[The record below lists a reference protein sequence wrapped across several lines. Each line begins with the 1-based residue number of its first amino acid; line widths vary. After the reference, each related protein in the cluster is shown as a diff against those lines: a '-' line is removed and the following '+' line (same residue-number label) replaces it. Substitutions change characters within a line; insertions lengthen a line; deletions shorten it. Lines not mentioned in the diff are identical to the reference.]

1 MRFSELCRF
10 TPMQWQAT
18 ELADSHRY
26 FLYGGRRG
34 VLKSYWLRWYLL
46 RRLLIWGAS
55 GRRSVKVMLACEDY
69 PTLVDRQISKINSEF
84 PKTLGELKKT
94 QLDGLCFHVHPQF
107 GGGKLALR
115 TLDDPQKYRGA
126 EYAAIGIDEL
136 TRNKEFVEPDIRLFD
151 VLRGSLRWPMI
162 NDCFFAATSNPD
174 GPGQVWVRTL
184 FVEKNLS
191 EAMRLEQDQVCYLQ
205 GVVESTNFLPQS
217 YWDMLNSLSERLRR
231 AWVEGDWYVN
241 FDGQMFKREWF
252 QFVHAIPADISR
264 LVRYWDKAGTE
275 GAGAFTAGVLMA
287 KSQAGIFYVIDCVR
301 GQWSSGVR
309 EQMIKQI
316 AEFDRQRFGNRVSV
330 FHEQEPGSG
339 GKESA
344 EFTTRNLAGFNVAA
358 DRVTGDKNLRLEPFA
373 AQAEAGNIRIV
384 VGKWNQDFIDEL
396 CSLPNASYRD
406 QSDAAGGAFNKL
418 TARGVGISFPDWE
431 QK

>member
-1 MRFSELCRF
+1 MKFSALCRF

-18 ELADSHRY
+18 ELADAHRY

-46 RRLLIWGAS
+46 RRLLMWGAC
-55 GRRSVKVMLACEDY
+55 GHRNVKAMLATEDY
-69 PTLVDRQISKINSEF
+69 PTLIDRQISKINSEF
-84 PKTLGELKKT
+84 PRNFGELKKT
-94 QLDGLCFHVHPQF
+94 QLDGLCFHLRPEF
-107 GGGKLALR
+107 GGGKLAFR

-136 TRNKEFVEPDIRLFD
+136 TRNKEFVETDIRLFD
-151 VLRGSLRWPMI
+151 VLRGSLRWPAI
-162 NDCFFAATSNPD
+162 SDCFFAATSNPD

-184 FVEKNLS
+184 FVEKNLPQ
-191 EAMRLEQDQVCYLQ
+191 AMEQERNHICYLQ
-205 GVVESTNFLPQS
+205 GQVEQTNLLPQS
-217 YWDMLNSLSERLRR
+217 YWDMLNSLSERLRK

-252 QFVHAIPADISR
+252 QIVSAVPADIIR

-287 KSQAGIFYVIDCVR
+287 RSQTGMFFVVDVVR
-301 GQWSSGVR
+301 GQWSAGAR
-309 EQMIKQI
+309 EDIIKQT
-316 AEFDRQRFGNRVSV
+316 AEIDRQRWGYRCQVI
-330 FHEQEPGSG
+330 HEQEPGSG

-344 EFTTRNLAGFNVAA
+344 EFTTRNLSGFNVSA
-358 DRVTGDKNLRLEPFA
+358 DKVTGDKNFRLEPLA
-373 AQAEAGNIRIV
+373 AQSEAGNVRLIA
-384 VGKWNQDFIDEL
+384 GKWNAHFIDEI
-396 CSLPNASYRD
+396 CSLPHASYRD

-418 TARGVGISFPDWE
+418 SAPVGGFHL
-431 QK
+431 